1 MMKLQGP
8 EGKQKQGEDEIFSGC
23 PLGGL
28 RGIES
33 NCTEWKICVAESR
46 LFRHFVSIVMKFST
60 LFVLAAAGAILF
72 SACQSNQSSNQN
84 RTGNRFGAGGA
95 QSGTVTDV
103 APTHT
108 PTPDPFDQDRNL
120 LATPTPTPTP
130 APQVTTR
137 DLPYGTPVPGQMG
150 FVTSPHD
157 PTAGLVDVRG
167 FAPGQEVRCPYT
179 GKTFLVP

>member
-1 MMKLQGP
+1 
-8 EGKQKQGEDEIFSGC
+8 
-23 PLGGL
+23 
-28 RGIES
+28 
-33 NCTEWKICVAESR
+33 
-46 LFRHFVSIVMKFST
+46 MKFST
-60 LFVLAAAGAILF
+60 LFVLAAAAAIFLT
-72 SACQSNQSSNQN
+72 ACQTTKPTNQN
-84 RTGNRFGAGGA
+84 STGNRFGAGGV
-95 QSGTVTDV
+95 QSSTVTDF
-103 APTHT
+103 APT
-108 PTPDPFDQDRNL
+108 PTPTPAPFEQDRNL

-130 APQVTTR
+130 VPQVTTR